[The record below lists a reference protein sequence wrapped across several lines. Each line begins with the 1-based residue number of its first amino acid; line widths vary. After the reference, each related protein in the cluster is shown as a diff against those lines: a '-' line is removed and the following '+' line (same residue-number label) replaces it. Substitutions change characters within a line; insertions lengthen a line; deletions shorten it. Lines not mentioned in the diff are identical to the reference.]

1 MFVILATAVQ
11 DPLPVGQQILIEII
25 LAISL
30 YPICYLLFNP
40 SLAFVFLKSGQD
52 MRRGMNFNMNEEYR
66 STEELLLDARKQ
78 SHLSRALA
86 PTMMTTILV
95 STNLIYP
102 YNWLFAI
109 IFGPLLAF
117 SYYKVIDSIMGLQE
131 PNDETSNEKTD

>member
-1 MFVILATAVQ
+1 MFNVLICTAQ
-11 DPLPVGQQILIEII
+11 DSLPAGQQVLFEII
-25 LAISL
+25 FAISL
-30 YPICYLLFNP
+30 YPVCYLLFNP
-40 SLAFVFLKSGQD
+40 SLAFALLKAGQE
-52 MRRGMNFNMNEEYR
+52 MRRGINFNLNEEYR

-109 IFGPLLAF
+109 IFGPLLAL
-117 SYYKVIDSIMGLQE
+117 SYYKVVGSIMDLQT
-131 PNDETSNEKTD
+131 PDDETSDEKTD